1 MIDHRGSIIDGAAPV
16 ADGPPVSGGTISHPA
31 ELLRAIAFAAD
42 KHRDQRR
49 KDAEA
54 SPYVNHVIAVAEL
67 LARVGGVTDE
77 RILVAALLH
86 DTVEDTETTPQ
97 ELADHFGTAVARIV
111 AEVTDD
117 KALPKEERKRLQVE
131 HARDAS
137 SEAKLVKL
145 GDKIVNVVDV
155 TNQPPPTWS
164 VERRL
169 EYLAWAER
177 VIAGCRGTNA
187 ALERMFD
194 EVVVRGREKILES
207 AGTA

>member
-1 MIDHRGSIIDGAAPV
+1 MLNRSPGAAISTS
-16 ADGPPVSGGTISHPA
+16 AD
-31 ELLRAIAFAAD
+31 LLRSIAFAAD

-67 LARVGGVTDE
+67 LARVGGVTE
-77 RILVAALLH
+77 PTVLVAAILH
-86 DTVEDTETTPQ
+86 DTVEDTETTSQ
-97 ELADHFGTAVARIV
+97 EIADHFGTAVARIV

-131 HARDAS
+131 QARDAS
-137 SEAKLVKL
+137 PAARLVKL
-145 GDKIVNVVDV
+145 GDKIMNVVDV
-155 TNQPPPTWS
+155 TNQPPPTWD
-164 VERRL
+164 VARRL
-169 EYLAWAER
+169 AYLAWAEE

-194 EVVVRGREKILES
+194 EVVVRGREKIQSERS
-207 AGTA
+207 AE

>member
-1 MIDHRGSIIDGAAPV
+1 MIDAQPFSGAAISTS
-16 ADGPPVSGGTISHPA
+16 AD
-31 ELLRAIAFAAD
+31 LLRAIAFAAD

-67 LARVGGVTDE
+67 LARVGEITDSTV
-77 RILVAALLH
+77 LVAAILH

-111 AEVTDD
+111 AEVTDN
-117 KALPKEERKRLQVE
+117 KALPKEERKLLQVE

-137 SEAKLVKL
+137 PAAKLVKL

-164 VERRL
+164 VARRL
-169 EYLAWAER
+169 EYLDWAER
-177 VIAGCRGTNA
+177 VIDGCRGTNA

-194 EVVVRGREKILES
+194 EVVVRGREKITS
-207 AGTA
+207 DHGTA

>member
-1 MIDHRGSIIDGAAPV
+1 MIDHRSSIIDSSSLEAR
-16 ADGPPVSGGTISHPA
+16 ISHSA
-31 ELLRAIAFAAD
+31 DLLRAIAFAAD

-67 LARVGGVTDE
+67 LARVGEITDQTV
-77 RILVAALLH
+77 LVAAILH
-86 DTVEDTETTPQ
+86 DTVEDTETTAQ

-117 KALPKEERKRLQVE
+117 KSLLKEERKRLQIE

-137 SEAKLVKL
+137 PAAKLVKL

-194 EVVVRGREKILES
+194 EVVVRGREKILQAEG
-207 AGTA
+207 AA